1 MVVSDGGKRVKLTV
15 GGEIFETNA
24 STIQSSC
31 PDSLLAALSTS
42 TSHGSNP
49 VFIDRDPEIFAV
61 ILNLLRTGRLPANS
75 SGVFSKQELL
85 DEAMYYGVESL
96 LRLAMLPP
104 PLLGF
109 DASLVSTIVP
119 AADGVPSALTA
130 TAGDASLW
138 IAHGGQISVYDWS
151 LSHAGTVRTH
161 LNDITSICRVWG
173 EAAAIGSGSASGL
186 HFYDLSGGRYI
197 GSTHWTDPEDP
208 RIHKARVAAVAD
220 SEGGVFASF
229 DCLHREN
236 SVLQIDKS
244 TLQVAA
250 VIGQQ
255 SGNSAKTTV
264 PEKLRWLPAKGL
276 LVGSAVQRGV
286 FGCSG
291 YIRIWDPRSR
301 NIVWETNEPGS
312 GRSTRFGDALADMD
326 VDVED
331 SILFKVC
338 SKSGDLG
345 MADIRK
351 LGEDPWVYMSDEN
364 PGAWKAGDGGGY
376 SVVHCYRKQ
385 VLAARGGALEVWS
398 SVKEKTSGDPI
409 RRRNFVD
416 KEDDSKRGMI
426 SKIEAGGDRLFV
438 SRECMEGV
446 EVWETSSFSGV
457 VSVE

>member
-1 MVVSDGGKRVKLTV
+1 MASDGSERVKLNV
-15 GGEIFETNA
+15 GGKIFETNS
-24 STIQSSC
+24 STIRSTC
-31 PDSLLAALSTS
+31 PDSLLAALSAP
-42 TSHGSNP
+42 TSHGSIP
-49 VFIDRDPEIFAV
+49 VFIDRDPEIFSV

-75 SGVFSKQELL
+75 SGVFSKRELL
-85 DEAMYYGVESL
+85 DEALYYGVESL
-96 LRLAMLPP
+96 LRSAMLPP

-109 DASLVSTIVP
+109 DASLVSTIAP
-119 AADGVPSALTA
+119 AADGVPSAFTA
-130 TAGDASLW
+130 TAGDAFLW
-138 IAHGGQISVYDWS
+138 IAHGGQVSVYDWS

-161 LNDITSICRVWG
+161 LSDITSICRVWA

-208 RIHKARVAAVAD
+208 RIHKARVAAVVD
-220 SEGGVFASF
+220 SASGVFASF

-236 SVLQIDKS
+236 SVVQIDKS

-255 SGNSAKTTV
+255 SGSSAKTTV
-264 PEKLRWLPAKGL
+264 PEKLRWIPANGL

-301 NIVWETNEPGS
+301 SIVWETSEPGS
-312 GRSTRFGDALADMD
+312 GRSSRFGDALADVD
-326 VDVED
+326 VDTED

-351 LGEDPWVYMSDEN
+351 LGEDPWVYVSDEN
-364 PGAWKAGDGGGY
+364 HGAFKVADGDRSGGY

-398 SVKEKTSGDPI
+398 GVKEKTI

-416 KEDDSKRGMI
+416 KEEDSKRGMI

-438 SRECMEGV
+438 SREFMEGV
-446 EVWETSSFSGV
+446 EVWETCNFSGMIP
-457 VSVE
+457 VE

>member
-1 MVVSDGGKRVKLTV
+1 MVVSDGGKRVKLNV

-416 KEDDSKRGMI
+416 KEDDSK
-426 SKIEAGGDRLFV
+426 
-438 SRECMEGV
+438 
-446 EVWETSSFSGV
+446 
-457 VSVE
+457 

>member
-1 MVVSDGGKRVKLTV
+1 MDR
-15 GGEIFETNA
+15 IRF
-24 STIQSSC
+24 SSIVTRRFS
-31 PDSLLAALSTS
+31 PSFSISSVLVDSQLI
-42 TSHGSNP
+42 P
-49 VFIDRDPEIFAV
+49 
-61 ILNLLRTGRLPANS
+61 PAF
-75 SGVFSKQELL
+75 FSKQELL

>member
-1 MVVSDGGKRVKLTV
+1 MVVSDGGKRVKLNV

-345 MADIRK
+345 MEIGRAH
-351 LGEDPWVYMSDEN
+351 V
-364 PGAWKAGDGGGY
+364 
-376 SVVHCYRKQ
+376 
-385 VLAARGGALEVWS
+385 
-398 SVKEKTSGDPI
+398 
-409 RRRNFVD
+409 
-416 KEDDSKRGMI
+416 
-426 SKIEAGGDRLFV
+426 
-438 SRECMEGV
+438 
-446 EVWETSSFSGV
+446 
-457 VSVE
+457 

>member
-1 MVVSDGGKRVKLTV
+1 MVSDGSERVKLNV

-24 STIQSSC
+24 STILSTC
-31 PDSLLAALSTS
+31 PDSLLAALSTP
-42 TSHGSNP
+42 TSHGSYP

-61 ILNLLRTGRLPANS
+61 ILNLLRTGRLTANS

-85 DEAMYYGVESL
+85 DEALYYGVESL
-96 LRLAMLPP
+96 IKSAMLPP

-173 EAAAIGSGSASGL
+173 EAAAIGSGSTSGL
-186 HFYDLSGGRYI
+186 HFYDLSGGRYV

-208 RIHKARVAAVAD
+208 RVHKARVAAVAD
-220 SEGGVFASF
+220 SAGGVFASF

-255 SGNSAKTTV
+255 SGSSAKTTV
-264 PEKLRWLPAKGL
+264 PEKLRWLPTNGL

-286 FGCSG
+286 FGFSG

-301 NIVWETNEPGS
+301 NIVWETSEPGS
-312 GRSTRFGDALADMD
+312 GRSSRFGDALADMD

-345 MADIRK
+345 MADLRK
-351 LGEDPWVYMSDEN
+351 LGEDPWVYISDEN
-364 PGAWKAGDGGGY
+364 PGTWKVGDGDGY
-376 SVVHCYRKQ
+376 STVHCYRKQ

-398 SVKEKTSGDPI
+398 SVKENSIGDPI

-416 KEDDSKRGMI
+416 KEEDSKRGMI

-438 SRECMEGV
+438 SREFMQGV

-457 VSVE
+457 ISVE